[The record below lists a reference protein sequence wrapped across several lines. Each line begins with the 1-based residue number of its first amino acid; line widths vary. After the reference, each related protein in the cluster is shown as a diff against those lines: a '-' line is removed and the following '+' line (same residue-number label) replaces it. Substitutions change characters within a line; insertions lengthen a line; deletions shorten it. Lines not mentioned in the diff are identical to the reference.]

1 MKNIFFSIIK
11 IIIKTREIIGKKRER
26 ERKRDRDR
34 ERDTHEDTS
43 VAVPA
48 HI

>member
-26 ERKRDRDR
+26 ERERETETERKKKKR
-34 ERDTHEDTS
+34 E
-43 VAVPA
+43 
-48 HI
+48 